1 MGIAPVNA
9 TATVTTA
16 GTRVQV
22 NSSSV
27 LVISLYV
34 EALKTN
40 TGVIYLGLS
49 DVSATKYIAA
59 LSPGQAFGI
68 STDARGR
75 LGGEAQLNVYYLDS
89 SVSGEKAQVTYLQ
102 RTGSY

>member
-1 MGIAPVNA
+1 MGIAPVNS
-9 TATVTTA
+9 TVTVTTA
-16 GTRVQV
+16 GTRVQA

-27 LVISLYV
+27 LAISIYF
-34 EALKTN
+34 EAPKTN
-40 TGVIYLGLS
+40 TGVIYLGTS

-59 LSPGQAFGI
+59 LSPGQGFGL

-75 LGGEAQLNVYYLDS
+75 IGGEAQLNVYYVDS
-89 SVSGEKAQVTYLQ
+89 SINGDKVQVTYLQ